1 MSQIND
7 SILEKIQKLMALE
20 ERGGT
25 PAESANAAARI
36 SEMLLKYN
44 LSLSDVKN
52 HKVDDNDIFVAQGKY
67 DDFQTPYDG
76 NFAKDLLTTIA
87 RFNFCRVITITN
99 RQNHGEFKIFG
110 KEYNVQVAS
119 FMFDYCLTS
128 IKTLFN
134 GHWFMAQFETLDKKN
149 VYKRGY
155 YQGAVLALRSRLTIQ
170 KEEAVKVYGEQK
182 MNGLVIVNDQA
193 IEKKIAELFDV
204 SKMTN
209 SRKQK
214 LHKNSDAL
222 MQGYDA
228 GKKLNLS
235 KGLENTKEQK
245 RLQLS

>member
-36 SEMLLKYN
+36 TEMLLKYN
-44 LSLSDVKN
+44 LSLSDVKS

-67 DDFQTPYDG
+67 DNFQTPYDG

-99 RQNHGEFKIFG
+99 KINHGEFRIFG
-110 KEYNVQVAS
+110 KEYNVQVTS
-119 FMFDYCLTS
+119 YMFDYCLNS
-128 IKTLFN
+128 IRTLFD
-134 GHWFMAQFETLDKKN
+134 GHWLISKIKITDKKN

-155 YQGAVLALRSRLTIQ
+155 YQGAVLALSSRLTIQ

-182 MNGLVIVNDQA
+182 MDGLMIVNNQA
-193 IEKKIAELFDV
+193 IEKKIEEIFDT

-209 SRKQK
+209 NRKQK
-214 LHKNSDAL
+214 LHKNLDAL
-222 MQGYDA
+222 MEGYDA
-228 GKKLNLS
+228 GKKLNLA